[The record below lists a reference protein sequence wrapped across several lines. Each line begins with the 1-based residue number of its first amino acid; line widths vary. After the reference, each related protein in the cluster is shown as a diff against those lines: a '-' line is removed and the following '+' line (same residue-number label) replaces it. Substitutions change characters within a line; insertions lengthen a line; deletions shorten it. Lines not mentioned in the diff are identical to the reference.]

1 MTGAELTDR
10 RRAVFVSDFVDINL
24 PFEELAALVL
34 TRSGACIAR
43 CPDNA
48 GDPQAVRMIAGPPR
62 VHDESVIVP
71 ITWQPGDAVRRLST
85 IEADLRLTSLGG
97 QRSRA
102 ALSGSYRVALPCSA
116 VEFDLG
122 APSRRVLVAQLPGAP
137 RSNVGRAAVDS
148 DGARGRP
155 RRAALRTNGARGS
168 RAAAGSFGRTGR
180 DFRPSLAQASTQ
192 IMKTGSAGAGPL
204 RKELSC
210 RILLHCSEARRSAPA
225 QRW

>member
-1 MTGAELTDR
+1 MAEEVIVVTGAELTDR

-116 VEFDLG
+116 VEFISARHLAESWLRSFLEHLEATLAGQRSTPTELEGDPGGQRCERTGPEVACGSRVFRPDRTGLSALVG
-122 APSRRVLVAQLPGAP
+122 ASFDADHEDRV
-137 RSNVGRAAVDS
+137 
-148 DGARGRP
+148 
-155 RRAALRTNGARGS
+155 RGS
-168 RAAAGSFGRTGR
+168 RAT
-180 DFRPSLAQASTQ
+180 
-192 IMKTGSAGAGPL
+192 
-204 RKELSC
+204 
-210 RILLHCSEARRSAPA
+210 
-225 QRW
+225 

>member
-1 MTGAELTDR
+1 MAEEVIVVTGAELTDR

-116 VEFDLG
+116 VEFISARHL
-122 APSRRVLVAQLPGAP
+122 AESWL
-137 RSNVGRAAVDS
+137 RSFLEHLEATLAGQRS
-148 DGARGRP
+148 TPTEARGRP
-155 RRAALRTNGARGS
+155 RRAALRTNGARG
-168 RAAAGSFGRTGR
+168 RVRQQG
-180 DFRPSLAQASTQ
+180 L
-192 IMKTGSAGAGPL
+192 SAGQDGTFGPRWRKL
-204 RKELSC
+204 R
-210 RILLHCSEARRSAPA
+210 RRS
-225 QRW
+225 